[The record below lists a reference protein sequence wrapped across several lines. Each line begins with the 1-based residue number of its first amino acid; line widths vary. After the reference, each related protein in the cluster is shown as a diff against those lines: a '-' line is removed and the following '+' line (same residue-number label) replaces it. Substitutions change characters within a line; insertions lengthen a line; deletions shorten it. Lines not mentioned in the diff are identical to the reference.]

1 MFDFEKLSVFEKIR
15 FINKDIFTKIL
26 SNKTVDLEIR
36 DQIKRASL
44 SSLLNL
50 AEGSGRESKADKK
63 HFYAISKTSLLE
75 VSALLIVIE
84 DIYFNDFSYLK
95 DLTLECIKMMSGLIK
110 SVN

>member
-15 FINKDIFTKIL
+15 FINKEIFTKIL
-26 SNKTVDLEIR
+26 SNKSIDLEIR

-63 HFYAISKTSLLE
+63 HFYVMSKTSLLE

-84 DIYFNDFSYLK
+84 DVYFNDFNYLK